1 MSKIDYRAIRMSCD
15 ACGDTQDFEPYST
28 HTAIS
33 DAGWS
38 SIIVAKYGAARYG
51 EERDL
56 CAKCGAAVRAMIKP
70 ETVEAETPEVAETAE
85 PKEVEE
91 GDVCA
96 ECGAGKMKYERDG
109 GCSCHIAPPCSACV
123 EAKLTCTKCGWRPNE
138 DDALTGES

>member
-28 HTAIS
+28 HTEIS

-56 CAKCGAAVRAMIKP
+56 CAECGAAVRAMIKQ
-70 ETVEAETPEVAETAE
+70 EMVEAETPEVAETAE
-85 PKEVEE
+85 AKEVEE
-91 GDVCA
+91 GDACA
-96 ECGAGKMKYERDG
+96 ECGAGKMEYERDDV
-109 GCSCHIAPPCSACV
+109 CSCHISPPCYACV
-123 EAKLTCTKCGWRPNE
+123 NTKLTCTACGWRPSDE
-138 DDALTGES
+138 TSEVAA